1 MLYYL
6 QKLILKFIIQEED
19 HKDYTLLD
27 GHFHSPFAM
36 HLPGIVPKESEAAHF
51 QVMIPKKWTWEQNL
65 KPMVVQYGWTGD
77 HVKIFTNY

>member
-1 MLYYL
+1 M
-6 QKLILKFIIQEED
+6 
-19 HKDYTLLD
+19 LD

-65 KPMVVQYGWTGD
+65 KPMVVQYGGTGD